1 MAGAPVVD
9 GSMAAVSGAARV
21 VEVGCQV
28 QQCCHVVR
36 LQSYMRSACNGTIMH
51 SSEVHCNHAVAV
63 TGHCH
68 TVMLC

>member
-1 MAGAPVVD
+1 MAGAPVVN

-36 LQSYMRSACNGTIMH
+36 LQSYMRPAFNGTIMH
-51 SSEVHCNHAVAV
+51 SSDLHCYHAVAV
-63 TGHCH
+63 AG
-68 TVMLC
+68 